1 MNDVSIDIIFKKL
14 LAKKDL
20 NLVES
25 NFLVKKIFSRRY
37 IGKIV
42 ATDILI
48 AIILC
53 KLINSNISESLKK
66 LKNIA
71 RKDGHPRF
79 TLKYSVGNGP
89 CSIIDKE

>member
-1 MNDVSIDIIFKKL
+1 MDSIFLIKHGANIVRSYAIDFTVS
-14 LAKKDL
+14 
-20 NLVES
+20 N
-25 NFLVKKIFSRRY
+25 

-53 KLINSNISESLKK
+53 KLINSNILESLKK